1 MHARYSIPTALLF
14 ALASSVSAFAQA
26 TAAPEPHFSIMAIG
40 GAVSRPP
47 TAPAFGVEIADHV
60 APHVQVYT
68 TFSYFENLMRQT
80 LRDDLDTTA
89 TRLAT
94 LTGDPW
100 SFTGRDRGIGV
111 VAGAKY
117 VFGGGAIRPYVGGG
131 FGVLNLKRTVLDGR
145 IGDVTQAVLND
156 FDLGEADLV
165 TVEGVN
171 KPLVE
176 VGAWRA
182 DRVRAHALRSWLQLS
197 QRLQAGLEVEL
208 LPGFGRHRLPVLTRD
223 DPPTGVRE
231 V

>member
-1 MHARYSIPTALLF
+1 MHARYSIPAALLF

-26 TAAPEPHFSIMAIG
+26 AAPEPHFSIMAIG

-68 TFSYFENLMRQT
+68 TFSYFENLMRQR

-100 SFTGRDRGIGV
+100 SFTGRDRGIGL

-117 VFGGGAIRPYVGGG
+117 VFGGGSIRPYVGGG

-156 FDLGEADLV
+156 FDIGEADLV

-176 VGAWRA
+176 LGLGVRIGSG
-182 DRVRAHALRSWLQLS
+182 RAHFDLGYSYRNAYRLASRFDFS
-197 QRLQAGLEVEL
+197 QVSAGI
-208 LPGFGRHRLPVLTRD
+208 GYRF
-223 DPPTGVRE
+223 
-231 V
+231 